1 MAADTGRC
9 PNSRSERDHAI
20 SKEAASACGEPCISQ
35 FEINAAVCRNQLPP
49 TKKALAPDGHC
60 LQEDER
66 FGFQPGQWVDFHAP
80 GVPTI
85 GGYSIVSPPS
95 QLKEL
100 HSFDIA
106 VKESRHPPAHW
117 VHTKVRIAPQRFF
130 AQALRFSAGSSF
142 QG

>member
-1 MAADTGRC
+1 M
-9 PNSRSERDHAI
+9 
-20 SKEAASACGEPCISQ
+20 
-35 FEINAAVCRNQLPP
+35 
-49 TKKALAPDGHC
+49 APDGH
-60 LQEDER
+60 LQEDKC

-95 QLKEL
+95 QLENS

-117 VHTKVRIAPQRFF
+117 VHTQVRTASQNP
-130 AQALRFSAGSSF
+130 AQASRALALP
-142 QG
+142 